1 MSGWVGASKD
11 MVSIFSWMGTGW
23 AFLSAVFFPSADVVI
38 CRENVVNEL
47 RQVDAAMKV
56 SMNGFFMGS
65 PVDVLHDGVRPV
77 VSLLDIV

>member
-1 MSGWVGASKD
+1 
-11 MVSIFSWMGTGW
+11 MVSIFSWMGAGW

-56 SMNGFFMGS
+56 SMNGFFMGC
-65 PVDVLHDGVRPV
+65 PVDVLHDGVRPF
-77 VSLLDIV
+77 VSLLDIF